1 MACAVALAIY
11 LVGPG
16 RYSQSAGPGLV
27 GGRGPS
33 IGPRPAQGRAYRGH
47 PIGPW
52 PVTEEGTKKYRVNS
66 PNSSNPLSAAG
77 ANWTLYSKEKWRDL
91 VAQCGSTKNP

>member
-77 ANWTLYSKEKWRDL
+77 AN
-91 VAQCGSTKNP
+91 